1 MRPIVV
7 GLIAALMAAI
17 LPVTSYAAT
26 AKAEAA
32 KPVDPESIK
41 KGMAAAPGVITQAG
55 LDCQL
60 ANARLLGKST
70 DPKTKLSSNY
80 YELAC
85 TNQEGFIVA
94 APEPPGPPVQIYT
107 CLEAANN
114 PTSGAQCVLPQN
126 ADPKQGLA
134 ALVAKNKPGCQLTNA
149 RAIGQTTDRTATV
162 FEVACQGGP
171 GYSIQA
177 SFPVSASK
185 PATFEPCFAI
195 SPSSA
200 MKCTLTDDATSAA
213 YVTSIISKM
222 GKPCTLKDR
231 RYVGATSDGSNFFEV
246 ACQDGKGYMIEQSA
260 NGDVKPAIEC
270 AIADN
275 IGGGCTL
282 TNSRQAETEQAGL
295 YAKLAHGG
303 GYNCDVSRYAPFNV
317 NVPGHEVVEL
327 ACSNRPDGAVAIFPA
342 NSSEKAQFYDCAH
355 SEIEG
360 YRCSFTG
367 ADAAIATLTADLN
380 KLGKTS
386 CVVSG
391 SRFVAKTADG
401 QGFVEVSCSDGNPGF
416 IIAYTAGPPL
426 APKEATGCSFAKGI
440 LGGCQMPQNSK
451 H

>member
-1 MRPIVV
+1 
-7 GLIAALMAAI
+7 MAAI
-17 LPVTSYAAT
+17 VPVTSYAAT
-26 AKAEAA
+26 AKPAAA
-32 KPVDPESIK
+32 KPIDPDSIK

-70 DPKTKLSSNY
+70 DPKTKVSSTY

-85 TNQEGFIVA
+85 VNQEGFIVA
-94 APEPPGPPVQIYT
+94 TPDKAGTPVAIYT

-114 PTSGAQCVLPQN
+114 PGSGAQCVLPQN

-134 ALVAKNKPGCQLTNA
+134 ALVAKSKPNCQITNA
-149 RAIGQTTDRTATV
+149 RAIGQATDRTATV

-171 GYSIQA
+171 GYSIQS

-195 SPSSA
+195 SPSSP

-213 YVTSIISKM
+213 YVSSIVAKM

-231 RYVGATSDGSNFFEV
+231 RYVGATSDGSNYFEV
-246 ACQDGKGYMIEQSA
+246 ACQDGKGYMVEQLA
-260 NGDVKPAIEC
+260 NGDVKPAIDC

-282 TNSRQAETEQAGL
+282 TNARQAESEQDGL
-295 YAKLAHGG
+295 YTKLAHAA

-317 NVPGHEVVEL
+317 DVPGHEVVEL

-342 NSSEKAQFYDCAH
+342 SSTEKAQIYDCAH
-355 SEIEG
+355 SEVAG

-367 ADAAIATLTADLN
+367 ADAAVTTLTADLN

-391 SRFVAKTADG
+391 SRFIAKTADG
-401 QGFVEVSCSDGNPGF
+401 QGFVEVSCADGNPGF
-416 IIAYTAGPPL
+416 VISYTVGPPV
-426 APKEATGCSFAKGI
+426 APKEALGCAVAKDI
-440 LGGCQMPQNSK
+440 LGGCQMPQNTK